1 MPTKWLQERTNGS
14 KNAPGI
20 GFEGPGVVPL
30 LLTGKTSQIDYAYY
44 ERESKIPGLVALVKY
59 NPEPETLNPKP

>member
-20 GFEGPGVVPL
+20 GFEGPGV
-30 LLTGKTSQIDYAYY
+30 
-44 ERESKIPGLVALVKY
+44 GLFRAAASNMLRVLIS
-59 NPEPETLNPKP
+59 